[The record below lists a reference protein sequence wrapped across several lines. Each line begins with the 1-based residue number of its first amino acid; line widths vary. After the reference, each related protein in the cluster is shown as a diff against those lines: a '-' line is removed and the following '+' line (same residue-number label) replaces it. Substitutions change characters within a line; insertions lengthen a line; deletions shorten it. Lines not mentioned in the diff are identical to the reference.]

1 MSIGILGRKIGM
13 SQVFDED
20 GRVTPVTLIEAG
32 PCRVVQIK
40 EPTSEGYSALRIGFG
55 ERNPQK
61 VKKSQLGIFKKVGL
75 TPLRHL
81 REFSVSSDELSQYVE
96 GAEIKT
102 DIFSIGDFVDVTGTS
117 IGKGFQGG
125 MKRWHWSGGPATH
138 GSMQHRRVGSIG
150 ASADPSRVFKGTHMP
165 GHMGNKRKTVENL
178 MVVRIDK
185 EKNQLLVKGAVP
197 GSKGG
202 LLIIRRA
209 KKKAA
214 SPKSESESN
223 NKGS

>member
-40 EPTSEGYSALRIGFG
+40 EPTKEGYSALRIGFG

-75 TPLRHL
+75 TPQRHL
-81 REFSVSSDELSQYVE
+81 REFRVSSEELSQYVE

-165 GHMGNKRKTVENL
+165 GHMGNKRRTVENL

-197 GSKGG
+197 GPKGG

-223 NKGS
+223 NKDS

>member
-13 SQVFDED
+13 SQVFDE
-20 GRVTPVTLIEAG
+20 GGKVTPVTLIEAG

-40 EPTSEGYSALRIGFG
+40 ELAKEGYSALRIGFG

-61 VKKSQLGIFKKVGL
+61 VKKSQLGTFKKVGL
-75 TPLRHL
+75 TPLRYL
-81 REFSVSSDELSQYVE
+81 REFRVSSDELSQYVE

-138 GSMQHRRVGSIG
+138 GSMEHRRVGSIG
-150 ASADPSRVFKGTHMP
+150 ASADPSRVLKGTHMP
-165 GHMGNKRKTVENL
+165 GHMGNKRATIESLK
-178 MVVRIDK
+178 VVRIDK
-185 EKNQLLVKGAVP
+185 EKNQLLLKGAVP
-197 GSKGG
+197 GPKGG
-202 LLIIRRA
+202 LLIIKRA
-209 KKKAA
+209 KKKAV
-214 SPKSESESN
+214 SPKSESKSN
-223 NKGS
+223 NKDS